1 MCFFLGLL
9 APKNSIILPC
19 LDLQESDLSRYF
31 KLGADIYILK
41 LKFDENK
48 TLTPMLILD
57 TFNHISTNLA
67 ALLMIN
73 QLQPPLPNTCKSPQY
88 WGDSFKF
95 VSKMINSSFLGK
107 TGKVELDKFGR
118 RSNFDLEVI
127 QYKLGVR
134 VLEGLWTHDEGLFQ
148 AR

>member
-1 MCFFLGLL
+1 MLALLGLL

-31 KLGADIYILK
+31 KLGADIFILR
-41 LKFDENK
+41 LKSVENK
-48 TLTPMLILD
+48 NMTPMLILD

-67 ALLMIN
+67 ALLMTN
-73 QLQPPLPNTCKSPQY
+73 HLQPPLPNSCKTPQY
-88 WGDSFKF
+88 WVDSAKY

-134 VLEGLWTHDEGLFQ
+134 VLEGLWIHDKGFFQ